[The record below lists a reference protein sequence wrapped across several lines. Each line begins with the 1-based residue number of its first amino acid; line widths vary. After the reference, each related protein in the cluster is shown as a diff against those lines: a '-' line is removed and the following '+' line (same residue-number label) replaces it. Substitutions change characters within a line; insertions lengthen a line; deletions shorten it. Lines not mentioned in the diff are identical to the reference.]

1 MTQNIDRL
9 NAIAK
14 PRSEKAKESA
24 RRRREN
30 REWLRMSQDIA
41 ISVLGYLRR
50 SGTTQK
56 ELAEKMGVAPA
67 YISKLVKGQ
76 ENLSLSTICR
86 LQTVTGLTLISIA
99 EPYSTRMIVAL
110 PPLKTITRVSTEQA
124 QSAA

>member
-124 QSAA
+124 QPAA

>member
-50 SGTTQK
+50 SGSTQK

-124 QSAA
+124 QPAA

>member
-86 LQTVTGLTLISIA
+86 LQTVTGLTLIC
-99 EPYSTRMIVAL
+99 TF
-110 PPLKTITRVSTEQA
+110 T
-124 QSAA
+124 QSSRATSS

>member
-124 QSAA
+124 QFAA